1 MHPEL
6 PDHIAPLARP
16 DQLAMGEAPRM
27 QRAVNP
33 FLPELDEFEQLRT
46 VRRQIV
52 VLPDEAVD
60 HIPPIRT
67 PAERFGRG
75 QPLALQHHF
84 GLFSTHGHTC
94 EASSFGRR
102 CQLGNS
108 FQLKQSVVTVMC
120 RQPRLA
126 DTRHCT
132 LYPRCAILRTTRC
145 SGIAGKSG
153 PRDRHPRR
161 H

>member
-6 PDHIAPLARP
+6 PDQIAPLARP

-60 HIPPIRT
+60 HIPLIRT

-94 EASSFGRR
+94 EASSFGR
-102 CQLGNS
+102 
-108 FQLKQSVVTVMC
+108 
-120 RQPRLA
+120 
-126 DTRHCT
+126 
-132 LYPRCAILRTTRC
+132 
-145 SGIAGKSG
+145 
-153 PRDRHPRR
+153 
-161 H
+161 